1 MDFAD
6 PLSLRDASPLIEGAE
21 MDLVKDIIRLQ
32 RNAASERY
40 IRMLTAVLSGTTR
53 AKVAENEGVNL
64 LCAKRIFKRVR
75 DDLRKS
81 PVMISVAL
89 KVLDLVSEEPWSTRT
104 EIEETLTSEGWETQA
119 LMLETSQVGPK
130 ALKRTVGKALTLL
143 SKRGLL
149 SEGTGQAFAPTRQGR
164 IASDIQSLV

>member
-1 MDFAD
+1 MILFFF
-6 PLSLRDASPLIEGAE
+6 
-21 MDLVKDIIRLQ
+21 
-32 RNAASERY
+32 NAADLK
-40 IRMLTAVLSGTTR
+40 LTGPDGDGEAALAFEFSKLGHTVTLLLSFVLGFYSR
-53 AKVAENEGVNL
+53 VA
-64 LCAKRIFKRVR
+64 R
-75 DDLRKS
+75 
-81 PVMISVAL
+81 
-89 KVLDLVSEEPWSTRT
+89 KVLDLVSEGPWSTRT